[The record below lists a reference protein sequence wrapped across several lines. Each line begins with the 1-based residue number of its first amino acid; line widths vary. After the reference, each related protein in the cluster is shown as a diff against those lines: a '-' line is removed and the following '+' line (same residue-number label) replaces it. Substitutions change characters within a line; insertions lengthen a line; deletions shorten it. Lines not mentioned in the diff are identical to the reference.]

1 MAGAFAIVCLNTPQ
15 YQEEIIPEYLC
26 SDENYQG
33 ILWPNY
39 ANVSTYFRCQGKNP
53 VLEECP
59 LYSIFT
65 YVEQACT
72 RCDRYI
78 PAENCTVIRP
88 NAKPVECQRINTDS
102 NPKTCE
108 KPVYF
113 DKKFT
118 PTCKGNDV
126 YTYWPYYSKNSTEV
140 GTKYYWCPTKD
151 YQGGVVL
158 ECPTDKYFNFYAQSC
173 VDCSLYVP
181 PPPCGDLK
189 FDKSNKCE
197 TIK

>member
-1 MAGAFAIVCLNTPQ
+1 MAGAFAIVCPKIPTYEQ
-15 YQEEIIPEYLC
+15 EIIPEYLC
-26 SDENYQG
+26 SDEKYQG

-39 ANVSTYFRCQGKNP
+39 ADVSTYFRCQGKNA

-59 LYSIFT
+59 LYAIFT

-78 PAENCTVIRP
+78 PAEECEFIRP
-88 NAKPVECQRINTDS
+88 NTKPKECKDIDRDS
-102 NPKTCE
+102 SPKECE
-108 KPVYF
+108 NLISF
-113 DKKFT
+113 EKKFT
-118 PTCKGNDV
+118 PTCKGNDT

-140 GTKYYWCPTKD
+140 GRKYYWCPTKD
-151 YQGGVVL
+151 YKEAKDL
-158 ECPTDKYFNFYAQSC
+158 ECPTDKYFNFYTQSC

-181 PPPCGDLK
+181 PPPCEELK